1 MPILGSS
8 TQAVTLVN
16 NVRGRA
22 HIRESIRNAEP
33 DGIPISVNKAEQNN
47 LHKESIPNANGSSN
61 LPLIDTPKDEKAHP
75 TNGNSVLEGTTIIP
89 NNNSNHSNPNSC
101 KNKKTPTEIVSHA
114 MADLTINDNMEN
126 VTQSF
131 V

>member
-1 MPILGSS
+1 MPILGDS

-16 NVRGRA
+16 NVRGR
-22 HIRESIRNAEP
+22 
-33 DGIPISVNKAEQNN
+33 KAEQNN
-47 LHKESIPNANGSSN
+47 LHKESITNANGSSN
-61 LPLIDTPKDEKAHP
+61 SPLIDTPKDEKAHP
-75 TNGNSVLEGTTIIP
+75 TNVNSVLEGTTIIP

-101 KNKKTPTEIVSHA
+101 KNKKTATEIVSHA
-114 MADLTINDNMEN
+114 MADLSINDNIEN

>member
-1 MPILGSS
+1 MIYDVHFVPILGDS

-16 NVRGRA
+16 NVMGRA
-22 HIRESIRNAEP
+22 H
-33 DGIPISVNKAEQNN
+33 KAEQNN
-47 LHKESIPNANGSSN
+47 LHKDSIPNANGSSN
-61 LPLIDTPKDEKAHP
+61 SPLIDTPKDEKADP
-75 TNGNSVLEGTTIIP
+75 TNANSVLEGTTTIP

-101 KNKKTPTEIVSHA
+101 KNKKTATEIVSHA
-114 MADLTINDNMEN
+114 MADLSINDNIEN